1 MFFQISV
8 ISDNASSRPQFS
20 RDRGF
25 AFGNLEAR
33 EDASLVADTR
43 SEVSTTGRDFL
54 VDRLRRLKSELR
66 S

>member
-1 MFFQISV
+1 MSFQISV

-20 RDRGF
+20 RDRSF
-25 AFGNLEAR
+25 AFGNLESR

>member
-1 MFFQISV
+1 MSFQTSA

-20 RDRGF
+20 GDRSF

-33 EDASLVADTR
+33 EDAPLPADTR
-43 SEVSTTGRDFL
+43 SEVSAAERDFL
-54 VDRLRRLKSELR
+54 ASRLWRLKSELR

>member
-1 MFFQISV
+1 MSFQISV

-20 RDRGF
+20 RDRSF

>member
-1 MFFQISV
+1 MSFQISV

-20 RDRGF
+20 RDRSF

-33 EDASLVADTR
+33 EDTPLAADTR
-43 SEVSTTGRDFL
+43 SEVSAAGRDFL
-54 VDRLRRLKSELR
+54 VNRLRRLKSELR